1 MTNKGIVT
9 DIHVGDV
16 LANVADIH
24 IVGHRAAMQ
33 GHRLQTGMDGKSVGP
48 HKDAAETAQRHLA
61 RELHIVH
68 IFGSERIGHPQVAPV
83 VGTAA
88 LLCQSIYL
96 VVSQCSHQSEYPYN

>member
-1 MTNKGIVT
+1 MLAM
-9 DIHVGDV
+9 

-24 IVGHRAAMQ
+24 RRPPSAAMQ

-48 HKDAAETAQRHLA
+48 TKTRLKQPSDTLPENC
-61 RELHIVH
+61 IVH

-88 LLCQSIYL
+88 LLCQSIL
-96 VVSQCSHQSEYPYN
+96 SRCQSVLSSVRISV